1 MTGADDRLRSGRF
14 GAASPGLRPERQ
26 SLEDLLTT
34 RQPPPARRHRAVLAG
49 VCVVAVLAAGGGGYL
64 AGRLTAPGPPSVT
77 RILITDRALPQ
88 GTRLRP
94 ADLLTITVRRGIS
107 PPAGSLGPSAV
118 SSLLGLAARTALPSG
133 TIVTRSLL
141 APARAVPLAARAL
154 VGLGLKP
161 GQLPA
166 GGLTAGEQVLLVR
179 VPSSNNAPASAL
191 ASSTVWDVQGSV
203 AAGMV
208 TASVIVPV
216 TIATQ
221 LAGYAA
227 RGEIALVVTSATS
240 NSVTAAR
247 PHTKPT
253 ISSTIPPSTTATTKP
268 HSKPSSKP
276 KQSHSS

>member
-34 RQPPPARRHRAVLAG
+34 MQPPPARRHRAVLAG

-166 GGLTAGEQVLLVR
+166 GGLTAGEQVLIVL

>member
-1 MTGADDRLRSGRF
+1 
-14 GAASPGLRPERQ
+14 
-26 SLEDLLTT
+26 
-34 RQPPPARRHRAVLAG
+34 
-49 VCVVAVLAAGGGGYL
+49 
-64 AGRLTAPGPPSVT
+64 VT

-166 GGLTAGEQVLLVR
+166 GGLTAGEQVLIVL

-253 ISSTIPPSTTATTKP
+253 ISTTIPPSTTATTKP